1 MKKPLGEKA
10 TQIQELLAQRKRYY
24 PVDGRGNIDE
34 WGAVVAQQVATS
46 QREEQQRKLQ
56 ERQKVR
62 DYGEALRLELSLRS
76 KARDAELREA
86 ADDRALA
93 NWKKAE
99 HDQALEQGRLRRE
112 ELKERLAEEYETHV
126 AMRRL
131 DSQAQRALALQEG

>member
-1 MKKPLGEKA
+1 M
-10 TQIQELLAQRKRYY
+10 
-24 PVDGRGNIDE
+24 
-34 WGAVVAQQVATS
+34 AQQVVTS

-56 ERQKVR
+56 ERQKVL
-62 DYGEALRLELSLRS
+62 DYGEALRLELALRS
-76 KARDAELREA
+76 KARDADLREA

-93 NWKKAE
+93 NRKKAE

-112 ELKERLAEEYETHV
+112 ELKERLAEEFETHV